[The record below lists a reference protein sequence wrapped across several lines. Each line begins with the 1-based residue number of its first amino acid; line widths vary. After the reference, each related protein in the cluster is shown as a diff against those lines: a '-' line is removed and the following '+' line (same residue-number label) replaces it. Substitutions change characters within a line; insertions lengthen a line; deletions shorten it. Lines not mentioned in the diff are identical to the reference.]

1 MKVTTL
7 VGRSSFAVRCTFSF
21 MPGVYLPEAMRTKAM
36 RSRWLASMLACT
48 LKTTPAKSL
57 SSGWISFTTGWRLTS
72 VVLVRDCG
80 EGARS
85 TSASSTSITPKLFT
99 PEPKNTGVCL
109 PARKASR
116 SQVGEAPVASSML
129 SMACSKSAPKRL
141 TSVSRSLSGMVSKSC
156 GSRSL
161 PDSNTVIACVRRFMM
176 PRKLLPW
183 PTGQVM
189 GTQGM
194 PSSRSTSS
202 RMSSGSRTSRSIL
215 LTKVMMGVSRWRQTS
230 ISRRVCASTPLA
242 ASITISAE
250 STAVSTR

>member
-1 MKVTTL
+1 MTGCLLTTN
-7 VGRSSFAVRCTFSF
+7 
-21 MPGVYLPEAMRTKAM
+21 E
-36 RSRWLASMLACT
+36 
-48 LKTTPAKSL
+48 
-57 SSGWISFTTGWRLTS
+57 
-72 VVLVRDCG
+72 LVRGPGD
-80 EGARS
+80 GARS

-116 SQVGEAPVASSML
+116 SNLGEAPVASSML
-129 SMACSKSAPKRL
+129 SSAVSHSLPKRFCRAAG
-141 TSVSRSLSGMVSKSC
+141 SVRGMASKSC
-156 GSRSL
+156 GRRSD
-161 PDSNTVIACVRRFMM
+161 PDSNTVMVWVRKLMM
-176 PRKLLPW
+176 PAKVLPW

-215 LTKVMMGVSRWRQTS
+215 LMKVMMGVLRWRQTS
-230 ISRRVCASTPLA
+230 IRRRVCDSTPLA